1 MTSPVDELAFNI
13 IVKLL
18 QGQGRAFLSG
28 TESLWTA
35 QIVRSLLEQVSQNW
49 QMLTD
54 PPL

>member
-18 QGQGRAFLSG
+18 QRQGRAFLTG

-35 QIVRSLLEQVSQNW
+35 QTVRSLLEHVPQHW
-49 QMLTD
+49 QILTD
-54 PPL
+54 QPL